1 MTPIIYG
8 FYFYPNYSGPNYSG
22 PNKSDPNNSE
32 KFTYCLSMLVK
43 KNGVSIR
50 INDDKTGWPF

>member
-8 FYFYPNYSGPNYSG
+8 FYFYPNYSG